1 MALGLHQ
8 TCPLGQWTDALG
20 HPISQKLG
28 DFMKLL
34 TCIGVLFLASLNWSC
49 GGAGKSTQSTTTT
62 TPTVSF
68 LQISPVSVSIG
79 TGATQQFV
87 ATAHLSD
94 GTTSNMSSSVTW
106 SSSDASVAGVSTKG
120 LANGAA
126 VGTVTISAQMGSI
139 KGSATLVVTG
149 AAVNLTSI
157 AISPSASS
165 IPVHTNQQFIATGV
179 YADGSS
185 SDLTNVVTWSS
196 SATSIATINSNGL
209 ASSQA
214 SGTTNISASLAGITQ
229 KITLTVTAPTISS
242 IAVTPVG
249 LTLGIGVNQQ
259 FVATATYTDGT
270 SSDLNSGVAWSSSSP
285 SVVTVD
291 GKGLATT
298 VAAGSS
304 MISATVGSYSD
315 NSVLTV
321 VPAHLISISVSSASS
336 SIALGT
342 TEQFSAVGNFDDG
355 STQLLSSVSW
365 SSSSG
370 AVASV
375 DVSGLA
381 SSLGTGTTTITAASG
396 SVTGTAL

>member
-1 MALGLHQ
+1 VEFVGRQ
-8 TCPLGQWTDALG
+8 RRPGQ
-20 HPISQKLG
+20 H
-28 DFMKLL
+28 
-34 TCIGVLFLASLNWSC
+34 
-49 GGAGKSTQSTTTT
+49 
-62 TPTVSF
+62 
-68 LQISPVSVSIG
+68 
-79 TGATQQFV
+79 
-87 ATAHLSD
+87 
-94 GTTSNMSSSVTW
+94 
-106 SSSDASVAGVSTKG
+106 KG

-214 SGTTNISASLAGITQ
+214 TGTTNISASLAGITQ

-249 LTLGIGVNQQ
+249 LTSGIGVNQQ

-304 MISATVGSYSD
+304 MIAQ
-315 NSVLTV
+315 
-321 VPAHLISISVSSASS
+321 P
-336 SIALGT
+336 LGP
-342 TEQFSAVGNFDDG
+342 
-355 STQLLSSVSW
+355 
-365 SSSSG
+365 
-370 AVASV
+370 
-375 DVSGLA
+375 
-381 SSLGTGTTTITAASG
+381 
-396 SVTGTAL
+396 SVTIAS

>member
-1 MALGLHQ
+1 M
-8 TCPLGQWTDALG
+8 
-20 HPISQKLG
+20 PIGTMDGCARASNFAETWG
-28 DFMKLL
+28 FHELL
-34 TCIGVLFLASLNWSC
+34 TCIGVLFLASLNWRSWKIHTINHNHDANC
-49 GGAGKSTQSTTTT
+49 FFSAD
-62 TPTVSF
+62 F
-68 LQISPVSVSIG
+68 AVSVSIG

-94 GTTSNMSSSVTW
+94 GTTSDMSSSVTW

-214 SGTTNISASLAGITQ
+214 TGTTNISASLAGITQ

-304 MISATVGSYSD
+304 MIAQ
-315 NSVLTV
+315 
-321 VPAHLISISVSSASS
+321 P
-336 SIALGT
+336 LGP
-342 TEQFSAVGNFDDG
+342 
-355 STQLLSSVSW
+355 
-365 SSSSG
+365 
-370 AVASV
+370 
-375 DVSGLA
+375 
-381 SSLGTGTTTITAASG
+381 
-396 SVTGTAL
+396 SVTIAS